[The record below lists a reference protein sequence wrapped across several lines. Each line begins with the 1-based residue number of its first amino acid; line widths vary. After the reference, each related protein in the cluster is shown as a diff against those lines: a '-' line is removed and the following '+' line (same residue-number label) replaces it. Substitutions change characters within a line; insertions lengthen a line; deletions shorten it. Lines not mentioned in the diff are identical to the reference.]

1 MENKNI
7 DIINKIKI
15 HIQTAKEYIENF
27 RIPNYVI
34 FSTLERW
41 SMKCHVAGSASQ
53 MYKRAKFN

>member
-1 MENKNI
+1 MSVEQNI
-7 DIINKIKI
+7 FEKNKIY
-15 HIQTAKEYIENF
+15 HGDCLEV
-27 RIPNYVI
+27 VI